1 MKKII
6 IALLA
11 LLPLACM
18 AQNTREAPP
27 VDSTQIKA
35 EQAKNAQAAA
45 EKKHE
50 DDKYLA
56 GAVPEVNG
64 KVVFTLDRDVPGKT
78 ADQIYA
84 TVYAALQALTQEPCE
99 FPNSKIAVVNKSEY
113 TIAARYKEWLVFQNS
128 FLSLD
133 RTVFN
138 YTIIAQASDG
148 HLHCTLERIS
158 YQYEMDRGDTEGM
171 SVTADKWITDK
182 YALNKK
188 KTKLLKGSG
197 KFRRKTIDRK
207 DNIFGKICQALQI
220 KY

>member
-11 LLPLACM
+11 LMPLACM
-18 AQNTREAPP
+18 AQNTWEAPS

-35 EQAKNAQAAA
+35 EQAQKAKAEAQKKLENA
-45 EKKHE
+45 
-50 DDKYLA
+50 KYLA
-56 GAVPEVNG
+56 GAVPEIDG

-78 ADQIYA
+78 ADQIYSA
-84 TVYAALQALTQEPCE
+84 VYGALQALTQEQCE
-99 FPNSKIAVVNKSEY
+99 FPNSKISVVNKGEH
-113 TIAARYKEWLVFQNS
+113 TIAARYKEWLVFQSS

-138 YTIIAQASDG
+138 YTIIAQATDG
-148 HLHCTLERIS
+148 HIHCTMERIS
-158 YQYEMDRGDTEGM
+158 YQYEMDRGDSEGM
-171 SVTADKWITDK
+171 SVKADDWITDK
-182 YALNKK
+182 HALNKK
-188 KTKLLKGSG
+188 KTKLYKGSG

-207 DNIFGKICQALQI
+207 DNIFGKICKALEI

>member
-1 MKKII
+1 MKKVI

-11 LLPLACM
+11 LMPLACM
-18 AQNTREAPP
+18 AQNTWEAPS

-35 EQAKNAQAAA
+35 EQAQKAKAEAQKKLENA
-45 EKKHE
+45 
-50 DDKYLA
+50 KYLA
-56 GAVPEVNG
+56 GAVPEIDG

-78 ADQIYA
+78 ADQIYSA
-84 TVYAALQALTQEPCE
+84 VYAALQALTQEQCE
-99 FPNSKIAVVNKSEY
+99 FPSSKISVVNKGEH
-113 TIAARYKEWLVFQNS
+113 TIAARYKEWLVFQS
-128 FLSLD
+128 TFLSLD

-138 YTIIAQASDG
+138 YTIIATATDG
-148 HLHCTLERIS
+148 HIHCTLERIS

-171 SVTADKWITDK
+171 SVKADEWITDK

-207 DNIFGKICQALQI
+207 DNIFGKICKALQI
-220 KY
+220 TY

>member
-11 LLPLACM
+11 LLPLASL
-18 AQNTREAPP
+18 AQNTWEAPT

-35 EQAKNAQAAA
+35 EQAKKAQAAA

-138 YTIIAQASDG
+138 YTIIAQASNG

>member
-11 LLPLACM
+11 FLPLACM
-18 AQNTREAPP
+18 AQNTWEAPT

-35 EQAKNAQAAA
+35 ELAKKAQAAA

-78 ADQIYA
+78 ADQIYSA
-84 TVYAALQALTQEPCE
+84 VYAALQALTQEQCE
-99 FPNSKIAVVNKSEY
+99 FPNSKISVVNKGEH
-113 TIAARYKEWLVFQNS
+113 TVAARYKEWLVFQSS

-138 YTIIAQASDG
+138 YTIIAQTSDG
-148 HLHCTLERIS
+148 HIHCTLERIS

-171 SVTADKWITDK
+171 SVKADEWITDK

-207 DNIFGKICQALQI
+207 DNIFGKICKALQI
-220 KY
+220 TY